1 MAGMI
6 VSLKCCTLF
15 LLLPLSLLYKNI
27 VYKSVLAQNFL
38 KLKNKLRI
46 KLGSTFSKATKF
58 MEKRIF
64 KLVSIKKVMVIGS

>member
-27 VYKSVLAQNFL
+27 VYKSILVQNFL

-58 MEKRIF
+58 MEKWVL
-64 KLVSIKKVMVIGS
+64 KLVSFIRVLVIGS